1 MTGVTPSFTHL
12 IPASA
17 VAREISDIERRL
29 ASTGY
34 DPAGLDFEDAARQKL
49 VRDVVATAI
58 GAGVQVVQTGWQPRP
73 SGAIDIAI
81 KVAQD
86 ADLVALKLALH

>member
-1 MTGVTPSFTHL
+1 MPHLTPSFPHL

-17 VAREISDIERRL
+17 VEREISNIERRL

-34 DPAGLDFEDAARQKL
+34 DPTGLDFEDAARQKL
-49 VRDVVATAI
+49 VKDVVEIATE
-58 GAGVQVVQTGWQPRP
+58 AGVQIVQTGWQPRP
-73 SGAIDIAI
+73 GGAIDIAI

-86 ADLVALKLALH
+86 ADLAALKLALN

>member
-1 MTGVTPSFTHL
+1 MTRLTPPFTHL
-12 IPASA
+12 IPATL

-34 DPAGLDFEDAARQKL
+34 DPAGLDFEVAARLKL
-49 VRDVVATAI
+49 VRDVVAIAI
-58 GAGVQVVQTGWQPRP
+58 DTGVQVVRTGWQSRP

-81 KVAQD
+81 EVAQD
-86 ADLVALKLALH
+86 ADLVALKLAFQ

>member
-1 MTGVTPSFTHL
+1 MSCPALSFHHL
-12 IPASA
+12 IPAA
-17 VAREISDIERRL
+17 LVAREISDIERRL

-34 DPAGLDFEDAARQKL
+34 DPAGLDFEGAARQKV

-58 GAGVQVVQTGWQPRP
+58 DIGVYVLRKHWQPRS

-81 KVAQD
+81 EVMQD
-86 ADLVALKLALH
+86 ADRVALELALH

>member
-1 MTGVTPSFTHL
+1 MTALTASFTHL

-17 VAREISDIERRL
+17 VAREINDIEQRL

-34 DPAGLDFEDAARQKL
+34 DPTGLDFEGAARQKL
-49 VRDVVATAI
+49 VKDVVEIATE
-58 GAGVQVVQTGWQPRP
+58 AGVQVVQTGWQSRS

-86 ADLVALKLALH
+86 ADLVALELALH